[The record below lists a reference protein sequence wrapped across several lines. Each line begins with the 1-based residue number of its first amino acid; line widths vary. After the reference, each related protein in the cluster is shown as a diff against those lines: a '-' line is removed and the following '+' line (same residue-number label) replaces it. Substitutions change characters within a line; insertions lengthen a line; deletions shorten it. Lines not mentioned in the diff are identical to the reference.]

1 VGGRALAGAAARA
14 LPDTTGEQVE
24 MEPLELDRELV
35 VRQVDERIAT
45 TQSQRQR
52 RMLEVY
58 REHMI
63 AEMGGELDRLMAT
76 MIAEPQFHS
85 WSPDGDLSPKGRD
98 AVLAFYGEW
107 FALKANWFDVDIQRM
122 VVDDGHVVVEIVQ
135 RMIMP
140 AESFLA
146 GRWGRHLRSPDGTL
160 SEEINPTGH
169 YLLIGRSVNII
180 PFDEQCLMTGED
192 GYSSGPSTRRRLDDA
207 EVSPT
212 YLAFLAS

>member
-1 VGGRALAGAAARA
+1 
-14 LPDTTGEQVE
+14 
-24 MEPLELDRELV
+24 MEPYELDRELV
-35 VRQVDERIAT
+35 VRQADARIAVT
-45 TQSQRQR
+45 TSERQR

-76 MIAEPQFHS
+76 MVPEPQFHS
-85 WSPDGDLSPKGRD
+85 WSPNGDQSPKGRQ
-98 AVLAFYGEW
+98 AVLDFYGEW
-107 FALKANWFDVDIQRM
+107 FALKANWFDVDVQRM

-140 AESFLA
+140 AEAFLA
-146 GRWGRHLRSPDGTL
+146 GRWGRHLRRPDGTL
-160 SEEINPTGH
+160 TEDIDPTGH
-169 YLLIGRSVNII
+169 YLLIGQSVNII
-180 PFDEQCLMTGED
+180 PFDEDCLMTGED

>member
-1 VGGRALAGAAARA
+1 
-14 LPDTTGEQVE
+14 
-24 MEPLELDRELV
+24 MEPYELDRELV
-35 VRQVDERIAT
+35 VRQTDARIAT
-45 TQSQRQR
+45 TTSERQR

-76 MIAEPQFHS
+76 MVPEPRFHS
-85 WSPDGDLSPKGRD
+85 WSPNGDQSPKGRD
-98 AVLAFYGEW
+98 AVMAFYGEW

-122 VVDDGHVVVEIVQ
+122 VVDDEFVVVEIVQ

-140 AESFLA
+140 AESYLA
-146 GRWGRHLRSPDGTL
+146 GRWGRHLRRADGTL
-160 SEEINPTGH
+160 AGDLDPTGH
-169 YLLIGRSVNII
+169 YLLIGQSVNVI
-180 PFDEQCLMTGED
+180 PFDEQCLMMGED
-192 GYSSGPSTRRRLDDA
+192 GYSSGPSSRRRLDDA